1 MADPSGE
8 DGDLRLEEDDIL
20 DGGSDLATSGDHMS
34 EDPDMEA
41 LTNRMKEIEE
51 EAQLIRQMQN
61 DVDYCSTA
69 EELEAHFHGCGSVN
83 RVTILTDKYTGHP
96 KG

>member
-34 EDPDMEA
+34 EDPV
-41 LTNRMKEIEE
+41 RK
-51 EAQLIRQMQN
+51 
-61 DVDYCSTA
+61 
-69 EELEAHFHGCGSVN
+69 
-83 RVTILTDKYTGHP
+83 VTVFANVS
-96 KG
+96 